1 MDNLTTVLLTPT
13 TWAEESDLNAEEL
26 DCVTAVVL
34 KVLDNKCKM
43 PADEQ
48 EAILAIYDLLHP
60 TPAVLFD
67 NSVHNTIEE
76 ALQQSQMDAQLKQ
89 EIHRLRL
96 EAEALIAKPIMKR
109 FKAKLR
115 KELFEPDSCR

>member
-1 MDNLTTVLLTPT
+1 MENLTAVLLTPT
-13 TWAEESDLNAEEL
+13 AWAEGSELSAEEL

-34 KVLDNKCKM
+34 KVLDRKCKM

-48 EAILAIYDLLHP
+48 EAMLAIYDLLHP
-60 TPAVLFD
+60 TPAILFD
-67 NSVHNTIEE
+67 EGVHSTIDS
-76 ALQQSQMDAQLKQ
+76 ALQRSEIPPSLQQ

-96 EAEALIAKPIMKR
+96 EAEARIPKPVMKR

-115 KELFEPDSCR
+115 QELFQPET